1 MKIIQPHRC
10 FRLAAEFRE
19 SHRNGTQEFLVKRW
33 QREIEA
39 PLSDPNLTC
48 LIEPLK
54 IHELTI
60 AFFQRELAN
69 SAYVNGLGLASSVT
83 RSVTCPRSM

>member
-1 MKIIQPHRC
+1 MGQPLFFC
-10 FRLAAEFRE
+10 SRLAAEYRE
-19 SHRNGTQEFLVKRW
+19 SHRNGNQEFLVKRW

-39 PLSDPNLTC
+39 PLSDPDLTC

-69 SAYVNGLGLASSVT
+69 SAYIMASSVT
-83 RSVTCPRSM
+83 RSVLRK